1 MNKAELVVALE
12 GKLGGKKA
20 ASDALDAVLDTIIR
34 EVAKGGKVAITGFG
48 TFQKVARAARTG
60 RNPRTGD
67 AVRIKKTTVPR
78 FRPGTSFKGYVA
90 DPRTLPKAAPAT
102 GRAPAG
108 SVAKAAAPAAKK
120 AAAPVKAAPVKA
132 APAKAAPAKA
142 APAAKKPA
150 ISPEQRYQM
159 IQDAAYFIAE
169 RHGFNGDSA
178 YFWSLAEA
186 EINAKLN

>member
-1 MNKAELVVALE
+1 MKEV
-12 GKLGGKKA
+12 KK
-20 ASDALDAVLDTIIR
+20 S
-34 EVAKGGKVAITGFG
+34 
-48 TFQKVARAARTG
+48 
-60 RNPRTGD
+60 P
-67 AVRIKKTTVPR
+67 
-78 FRPGTSFKGYVA
+78 
-90 DPRTLPKAAPAT
+90 
-102 GRAPAG
+102 
-108 SVAKAAAPAAKK
+108 AKK
-120 AAAPVKAAPVKA
+120 AAAPKAAAAKKPATKVAPVA
-132 APAKAAPAKA
+132 SAAKA